1 MKYFVAI
8 LIFFSGA
15 LTSSVFEWQH
25 EITTVEILNTSNQ
38 PVRHI
43 DIRLEGSGQE
53 MNGRIAKGLKSNSAF
68 ILKWVTQSEASFDYV
83 VTFDDGHQV
92 FRSST
97 YTSRGRKVID
107 EISDH
112 TITEKTT
119 DMLHTSTTLN
129 VTKHE

>member
-1 MKYFVAI
+1 MKYLTVI

-15 LTSSVFEWQH
+15 LTSSVFEWLH

-43 DIRLEGSGQE
+43 DIRAQGVAQE
-53 MNGRIAKGLKSNSAF
+53 MNGRIAKGLKPNNTF
-68 ILKWVTQSEASFDYV
+68 TFKWVTQSEASFDYV

-92 FRSST
+92 FRTST
-97 YTSRGRKVID
+97 YTSRGQKVID

-112 TITEKTT
+112 TITEKITY
-119 DMLHTSTTLN
+119 MPYGSTTSN
-129 VTKHE
+129 VTKHK

>member
-1 MKYFVAI
+1 
-8 LIFFSGA
+8 
-15 LTSSVFEWQH
+15 
-25 EITTVEILNTSNQ
+25 
-38 PVRHI
+38 
-43 DIRLEGSGQE
+43 
-53 MNGRIAKGLKSNSAF
+53 MNGRIAKGLKPNNAF